1 MIDIKQHESGDID
14 LSTGDIQLVE
24 PTGQHQRD
32 LLVATQGS
40 HKDAPIVGVGAINY
54 LNDNERTGFL
64 RIVNRE
70 FTRDGMKVYEISMP
84 GGELII
90 DAEYEKNKR

>member
-1 MIDIKQHESGDID
+1 MIDIKQQENGDID
-14 LSTGDIQLVE
+14 LSTGDLQLAE

-32 LLVATQGS
+32 MLIATQGS
-40 HKDAPIVGVGAINY
+40 YKEAPIVGVGAINY

-64 RIVNRE
+64 RAVNKE
-70 FTRDGMKVYEISMP
+70 FTRDGMKVYEIGMP

-90 DAEYEKNKR
+90 DAEYENSNR